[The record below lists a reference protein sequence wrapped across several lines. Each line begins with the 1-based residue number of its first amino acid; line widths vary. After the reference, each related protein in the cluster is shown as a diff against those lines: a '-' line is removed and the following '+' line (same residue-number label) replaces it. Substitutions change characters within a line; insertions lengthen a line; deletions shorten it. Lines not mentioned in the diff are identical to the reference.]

1 MLLQSQLRL
10 FHFISRHYIL
20 SKPRLF
26 SFHSPLTKQ
35 SCISLLKSCKSM
47 NHLKQIQAQTFL
59 LGLHQDSHTLNKL
72 IAFCTDPTLGTFRY
86 AEKIFNL
93 VQYPSLFIYNVM
105 IKTFVKK
112 GSHKNAILVFGK
124 LREQG
129 LWPDGFT
136 YPFVFKAIG
145 SLGAVF
151 EGQKIHG
158 LVAKS
163 GLEFDAYVVNSL
175 MDMYVQVGRIRCSKK
190 LFDEM
195 PQRDVVAWNVLIS
208 GLVKCGKFEDAVNL
222 FGLMRKEG
230 LVKPNEATI
239 VSTLSACTAL
249 GRLDLGKEIDHYARE
264 ELELTTIMGN
274 ALLDM
279 YCKCGCLD
287 IARKLFDDMPSKNV
301 NCWTSMVSGYVN
313 VGQLAEARRLFERS
327 PVRDVVLWTAMIN
340 GYVQFNCFDEAVGL
354 FQEMQ
359 AQRVKPDKF
368 VLVSLLTGCAKLGA
382 LEQGKWIHGY
392 LNENSIVLD
401 TVVGTALIEMYA
413 KCGCIEEALEIFYG
427 LRKRDTASWTS
438 IICGMAV
445 NGETSK
451 ALELF
456 SEMEQTN
463 EKPDDI
469 TFIGVLSAC
478 SHGGLVE
485 EGRKVFDS
493 ISKVYHMEPK
503 LEHYACLID
512 LLCRAGL
519 LVEVEKLIDDIPGKD
534 NETIVP
540 LYGSLLSACRTYGN
554 VEMGER
560 MAQRLVEI
568 QSSDSSVHTLLSNI
582 YASADRWEDVKKVRE
597 KMKDLGVK
605 KVPGCSS
612 IKVNGAITQS

>member
-1 MLLQSQLRL
+1 
-10 FHFISRHYIL
+10 
-20 SKPRLF
+20 
-26 SFHSPLTKQ
+26 
-35 SCISLLKSCKSM
+35 
-47 NHLKQIQAQTFL
+47 
-59 LGLHQDSHTLNKL
+59 
-72 IAFCTDPTLGTFRY
+72 
-86 AEKIFNL
+86 
-93 VQYPSLFIYNVM
+93 
-105 IKTFVKK
+105 
-112 GSHKNAILVFGK
+112 
-124 LREQG
+124 
-129 LWPDGFT
+129 
-136 YPFVFKAIG
+136 
-145 SLGAVF
+145 
-151 EGQKIHG
+151 
-158 LVAKS
+158 
-163 GLEFDAYVVNSL
+163 
-175 MDMYVQVGRIRCSKK
+175 
-190 LFDEM
+190 
-195 PQRDVVAWNVLIS
+195 
-208 GLVKCGKFEDAVNL
+208 
-222 FGLMRKEG
+222 MRKEG

-313 VGQLAEARRLFERS
+313 VGQLVEARRLFERS

-413 KCGCIEEALEIFYG
+413 KCGCIEKALEIFYG

>member
-1 MLLQSQLRL
+1 
-10 FHFISRHYIL
+10 
-20 SKPRLF
+20 
-26 SFHSPLTKQ
+26 
-35 SCISLLKSCKSM
+35 M

-129 LWPDGFT
+129 LWPDNFT

-145 SLGAVF
+145 SLGALF

-175 MDMYVQVGRIRCSKK
+175 MDMYVQVGRIQCSKK

-264 ELELTTIMGN
+264 ELELTTIIGN

-368 VLVSLLTGCAKLGA
+368 VLVSLLT
-382 LEQGKWIHGY
+382 
-392 LNENSIVLD
+392 
-401 TVVGTALIEMYA
+401 
-413 KCGCIEEALEIFYG
+413 
-427 LRKRDTASWTS
+427 
-438 IICGMAV
+438 V

-463 EKPDDI
+463 KKPDDI

-534 NETIVP
+534 TETIVP

-612 IKVNGAITQS
+612 IKVDGAITQS

>member
-1 MLLQSQLRL
+1 MMLLQHQLQL
-10 FHFISRHYIL
+10 FYFISRHYIL

-26 SFHSPLTKQ
+26 SFHCPLTKQ
-35 SCISLLKSCKSM
+35 SCISRLKNCKSM

-72 IAFCTDPTLGTFRY
+72 IAFCTDPSLGNFQY
-86 AEKIFNL
+86 AERIFNL
-93 VQYPSLFIYNVM
+93 IQYPSLFIYNVM

-112 GSHKNAILVFGK
+112 GSHKNAILVFQK

-129 LWPDGFT
+129 LQPDNFT
-136 YPFVFKAIG
+136 YPFVFKAVG
-145 SLGAVF
+145 SLGEVF
-151 EGQKIHG
+151 EGEKIHG

-163 GLEFDAYVVNSL
+163 GLEFDAYVINSL
-175 MDMYVQVGRIRCSKK
+175 IDMYVQVGLVPYSKK

-195 PQRDVVAWNVLIS
+195 PDRDVVAWNVLIS
-208 GLVKCGKFEDAVNL
+208 ALVKCGKFEDAVNV

-249 GRLDLGKEIDHYARE
+249 GRLELGKDIDRFVGE
-264 ELELTTIMGN
+264 ELELTSIIGN
-274 ALLDM
+274 ALLDL

-287 IARKLFDDMPSKNV
+287 IARKIFDEMPSKNV

-313 VGQLAEARRLFERS
+313 SGQLDEARQFFERS

-340 GYVQFNCFDEAVGL
+340 GYVQVNRFHEAVEL

-359 AQRVKPDKF
+359 IQRVKPDKF
-368 VLVSLLTGCAKLGA
+368 VVVSLLSGCAQLGA
-382 LEQGKWIHGY
+382 LEQGKWLHGY
-392 LNENSIVLD
+392 LTENRIVVD
-401 TVVGTALIEMYA
+401 IVVGTALIEMYA
-413 KCGCIEEALEIFYG
+413 KCGCIEKALGIFYG
-427 LRKRDTASWTS
+427 LSERDTASWTS
-438 IICGMAV
+438 IICGLAV

-456 SEMEQTN
+456 SEMKQTK
-463 EKPDDI
+463 EKPDHI

-478 SHGGLVE
+478 NHGGLVE
-485 EGRKVFDS
+485 EGRRVFDS
-493 ISKVYHMEPK
+493 MSKVYQIEPK
-503 LEHYACLID
+503 LDHYACLID
-512 LLCRAGL
+512 LLGRAGL
-519 LVEVEKLIDDIPGKD
+519 LAEVEKLIDDIPRKGGE
-534 NETIVP
+534 NIVP

-560 MAQRLVEI
+560 MARRLVEI
-568 QSSDSSVHTLLSNI
+568 ESSDSSIHTLLANI
-582 YASADRWEDVKKVRE
+582 YASADRWESVTKVRAN
-597 KMKDLGVK
+597 MKDLGVR

-612 IKVNGAITQS
+612 IKVNGEIT

>member
-1 MLLQSQLRL
+1 
-10 FHFISRHYIL
+10 
-20 SKPRLF
+20 
-26 SFHSPLTKQ
+26 
-35 SCISLLKSCKSM
+35 M

-72 IAFCTDPTLGTFRY
+72 IAFCTDPTLGNFRY

-129 LWPDGFT
+129 LWPDNFT

-151 EGQKIHG
+151 QGQKIHG

-175 MDMYVQVGRIRCSKK
+175 MDMYVQVGRIQCSKK

-359 AQRVKPDKF
+359 VQRVKPDKF

-392 LNENSIVLD
+392 LNGNRIVLD

-413 KCGCIEEALEIFYG
+413 KCGCIEKALEIFYG

>member
-1 MLLQSQLRL
+1 MNLL
-10 FHFISRHYIL
+10 
-20 SKPRLF
+20 
-26 SFHSPLTKQ
+26 
-35 SCISLLKSCKSM
+35 M
-47 NHLKQIQAQTFL
+47 QIQAQTFL
-59 LGLHQDSHTLNKL
+59 LGLHQDTHTLNKL
-72 IAFCTDPTLGTFRY
+72 IAFCTDPSLGNFQY
-86 AEKIFNL
+86 AQKIFNL
-93 VQYPSLFIYNVM
+93 IQYPSLFIYNVM

-112 GSHKNAILVFGK
+112 GCHKNAILVFGK
-124 LREQG
+124 LRKQG
-129 LWPDGFT
+129 LWPDNFT

-145 SLGAVF
+145 SLGEVF
-151 EGQKIHG
+151 EGEKIHG

-163 GLEFDAYVVNSL
+163 GLKFDAYVINSL
-175 MDMYVQVGRIRCSKK
+175 MEMYVQVGQNWCSKK

-195 PQRDVVAWNVLIS
+195 PARDVVAWNVLIS
-208 GLVKCGKFEDAVNL
+208 GLVKCGKFEDAVNI

-249 GRLDLGKEIDHYARE
+249 RRLELGKDIDRYVRK

-274 ALLDM
+274 TFIDM

-287 IARKLFDDMPSKNV
+287 IARRFFDDMPSRNV

-313 VGQLAEARRLFERS
+313 CGQLDEARRLFERS

-340 GYVQFNCFDEAVGL
+340 GYVQSNRFDEAVQL

-359 AQRVKPDKF
+359 IQRVKPDKF
-368 VLVSLLTGCAKLGA
+368 VVVSLLTGCAQLGA

-392 LNENSIVLD
+392 LNENRIVVD

-413 KCGCIEEALEIFYG
+413 KCGCVENALEIFYG
-427 LRKRDTASWTS
+427 LSKKDTTSWTS
-438 IICGMAV
+438 IICGLAV

-456 SEMEQTN
+456 SEMKQTK
-463 EKPDDI
+463 EKPDGI
-469 TFIGVLSAC
+469 TFLGVLSAC
-478 SHGGLVE
+478 NHGGLVE
-485 EGRKVFDS
+485 EGRRVFDS
-493 ISKVYHMEPK
+493 MSSVYQIEPK
-503 LEHYACLID
+503 LEHYSCLID
-512 LLCRAGL
+512 LLSRAGL
-519 LVEVEKLIDDIPGKD
+519 LAEVEKLIDDIPSKD

-560 MAQRLVEI
+560 MAERLVQI
-568 QSSDSSVHTLLSNI
+568 KSSDSSIHTLLASI
-582 YASADRWEDVKKVRE
+582 YASAYRWEDVTKVRA
-597 KMKDLGVK
+597 KMKDLRVK

-612 IKVNGAITQS
+612 IKVNVE